1 MTKTV
6 QKLMIGI
13 TWCIAKY
20 CVSAVCMTGVP
31 ELVTFL
37 TRENQKE
44 TLYVQ
49 ILPHE
54 LFLY

>member
-1 MTKTV
+1 
-6 QKLMIGI
+6 MIGI
-13 TWCIAKY
+13 TWRIAKY

-37 TRENQKE
+37 TRENHKE